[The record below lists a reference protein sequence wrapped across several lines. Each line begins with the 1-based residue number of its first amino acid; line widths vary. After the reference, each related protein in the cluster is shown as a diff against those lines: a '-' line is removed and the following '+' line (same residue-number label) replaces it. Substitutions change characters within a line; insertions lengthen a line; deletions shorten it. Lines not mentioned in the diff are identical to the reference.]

1 MSRVR
6 RRVRGRRCRRPDHGR
21 RRHRRSR
28 RRRGPGAAGSRGGS
42 PGATSAAP
50 PATPPTGPGRSA
62 CSHSPHTESAS
73 LPQCGI
79 AAERRHP
86 RCAYLGRL
94 RSTKALDVRGLIWR
108 VCQDGSVNGHRCQSG
123 GSSVAGAGG
132 WSRPTAWTRARSP
145 WKSGLRRS
153 ARHDRCATNDA
164 HPGPSLLRT
173 STLTPSPPGLSTVSS
188 PQHPH
193 GQLNSRRSEA
203 RIVRRTQRGGWYL
216 LISWTTASTCS
227 PIGGYSSGSARD
239 VPDGLSMKPAST
251 DEPTVSCPRTA
262 VITPQRSWLTMVA
275 RTAAPTTRSPPR
287 LSKRCIG

>member
-1 MSRVR
+1 MRLRRQLHQPDRDAQRVPTAR
-6 RRVRGRRCRRPDHGR
+6 TPKKRSTAAVWH
-21 RRHRRSR
+21 RSR
-28 RRRGPGAAGSRGGS
+28 ATASEMCLPRQAAI
-42 PGATSAAP
+42 
-50 PATPPTGPGRSA
+50 
-62 CSHSPHTESAS
+62 C
-73 LPQCGI
+73 
-79 AAERRHP
+79 
-86 RCAYLGRL
+86 
-94 RSTKALDVRGLIWR
+94 KALDVRGLIWR
-108 VCQDGSVNGHRCQSG
+108 VRQDGSVNGHRCQSG

-173 STLTPSPPGLSTVSS
+173 STVTPSPPGLSTVSS